1 MSEISNQLKSQT
13 LGNVVQPSFRTVG
26 SRVFPDLNASNDILD
41 LVKIVDSWRST
52 HAQTYGNVL
61 PNSGKGVAFDGTQ
74 DIILAPA
81 DNEAIEITGISL
93 ENAGVGNIGYELS
106 FGDGASFSALLNLG
120 TMSSGEKLAIPDL
133 LGIKLSKGYDLRL
146 TVTSGTAIDLIG
158 NISYVFTCQ

>member
-13 LGNVVQPSFRTVG
+13 LGDVVQPSFRTVG

-61 PNSGKGVAFDGTQ
+61 PNSGQGLSFDGSQ
-74 DIILAPA
+74 DIILSAN
-81 DNEAIEITGISL
+81 DNEAIKITGFSL
-93 ENAGVGNIGYELS
+93 QNAGLGSIGYELS
-106 FGDGASFSALLNLG
+106 FGDGASFSALISLG
-120 TMSSGEKLAIPDL
+120 TLSSGEKVANVDL
-133 LGIKLSKGYDLRL
+133 VPLELSKGYDLRL